1 MLIKGDTLTIYTT
14 GYAGKNAIDLKVLA
28 ERLGAT
34 VVDIRLVPAS
44 RFRKEWR
51 GSELGKL
58 LGDRYVQVRELG
70 NVNYRLGGPIKI
82 DDLDTGIARLLEIGG
97 TLILLCGCADAQTC
111 HRRVVAREMET
122 KGHQVIEVE
131 RWAE

>member
-1 MLIKGDTLTIYTT
+1 LTIYTT
-14 GYAGKNAIDLKVLA
+14 GYAGKNATDLKALV

-44 RFRKEWR
+44 RWRKEWR

-70 NVNYRLGGPIKI
+70 NVNYWLGGPIKI
-82 DDLDTGIARLLEIGG
+82 NNLDAGITRLLEISG
-97 TLILLCGCADAQTC
+97 TLILLCGCADAEAC
-111 HRRVVAREMET
+111 HRRVVARELEDL
-122 KGHQVIEVE
+122 GHEVSE
-131 RWAE
+131 LEGWKE